1 MIGTT
6 LFLAGLCAA
15 LDNPTAVSP
24 TEFRAW
30 FDSASAG
37 KLSVPADVGR
47 GAKRFRYVFVGGFA
61 NEQMRGYF
69 AENTKE
75 LRALGVPRS
84 AIHTIFP
91 SSSQTIEEGT
101 ATFREQIYSASSAGP
116 ERLVVIAHSRGACD
130 ALAFALAEPGF
141 IRDHVESM
149 FLIQG
154 AFGGTALADYVTGDG
169 PAMDDRMP
177 TKYRIVAH
185 LIGRLERGLVDR
197 GDHAGLSA
205 LTRGES
211 RPYWA
216 RMLELHAD
224 AIPILSPKTFFI
236 RSETAPSRLGRF
248 RRAIGWY
255 LTTYDGPNDGI
266 VALKDQYIPGLGT
279 SLCVLECG
287 HGDLTCN
294 LNSSRSARRV
304 RRALA
309 QCIVMAVGRPQVTA
323 STTAAR

>member
-6 LFLAGLCAA
+6 LFLAALCTA
-15 LDNPTAVSP
+15 LDDPPYVSP
-24 TEFRAW
+24 ADFRAW
-30 FDSASAG
+30 FDAASAG
-37 KLSVPADVGR
+37 KLSVPAEVGR

-61 NEQMRGYF
+61 SEQMRGYF

-91 SSSQTIEEGT
+91 RSSQTIEEE
-101 ATFREQIYSASSAGP
+101 ASTFREQIYKAASEGP
-116 ERLVVIAHSRGACD
+116 ERLVIIAHSRGACD
-130 ALAFALAEPGF
+130 AMAFALAEPGF
-141 IRDHVESM
+141 VRDHVESI

-154 AFGGTALADYVTGDG
+154 AFGGTALADYVTGAG

-185 LIGRLERGLVDR
+185 LIGKLERSLVDR
-197 GDHAGLSA
+197 GDHAGLPA

-216 RMLELHAD
+216 RMLEIHAD
-224 AIPILSPKTFFI
+224 AIPILGPKTFFI
-236 RSETAPSRLGRF
+236 RSETTPSRLGRF
-248 RRAIGWY
+248 RRAIGVY

-266 VALKDQYIPGLGT
+266 VAVKDQYLPGLGT

-294 LNSSRSARRV
+294 LNSGRSARRI

-309 QCIVMAVGRPQVTA
+309 QCIVMAVGRPKTP
-323 STTAAR
+323 